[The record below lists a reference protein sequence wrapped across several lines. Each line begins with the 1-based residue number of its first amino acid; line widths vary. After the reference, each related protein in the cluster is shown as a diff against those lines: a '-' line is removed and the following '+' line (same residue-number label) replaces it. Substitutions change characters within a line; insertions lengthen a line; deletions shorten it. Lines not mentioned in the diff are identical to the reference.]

1 MTTQDNPKQEP
12 KTTRYAVFC
21 GSRDGNKEMYTQD
34 GYTLGKTLAERN
46 IELIYGGGS
55 TGVMGA
61 VARGCLDHHGYVTGI
76 IPHFLQTKERT
87 FRRVNE
93 LIITKDMHERKRLM
107 HTLSDG
113 FIILPGGL
121 GTLEELFEAWTWLQL
136 ELHNKPL
143 AVLNTE
149 NFYTPLF
156 SNFEHMKQNGFVDA
170 KSKLPI
176 HETNIGSLLNAMES
190 HRRKQETTHCHLS

>member
-1 MTTQDNPKQEP
+1 MKTSDRTTQHKDTIKY
-12 KTTRYAVFC
+12 TVFC
-21 GSRDGNKEMYTQD
+21 GSRDGDKEIYTQQ
-34 GYTLGKTLAERN
+34 GYALGKELAHRN

-55 TGVMGA
+55 SGVMGA

-107 HTLSDG
+107 HTLADG

-149 NFYTPLF
+149 NFYAPLF
-156 SNFEHMKQNGFVDA
+156 SNFEHMKQNGFIDA
-170 KSKLPI
+170 KSTLPI
-176 HETNIGSLLNAMES
+176 NETNIVSLLDAMES
-190 HRRKQETTHCHLS
+190 HRLNQESTHCHRS